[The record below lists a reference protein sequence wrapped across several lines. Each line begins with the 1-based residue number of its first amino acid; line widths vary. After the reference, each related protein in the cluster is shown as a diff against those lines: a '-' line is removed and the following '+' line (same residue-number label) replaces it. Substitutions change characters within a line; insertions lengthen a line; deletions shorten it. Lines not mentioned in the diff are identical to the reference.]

1 MYGEEEEDI
10 LHAILNAYEYDGL
23 LPSDRLESLW
33 VESDLFE
40 DIPVD
45 LRLDLIKMMAADPRF
60 RKLILFQLEAFL

>member
-10 LHAILNAYEYDGL
+10 LHAILNNYEFDGIH
-23 LPSDRLESLW
+23 PSDRLESLW

-60 RKLILFQLEAFL
+60 RKLILIQLEGFL